1 MERKFAAAVSYD
13 RSDSAPR
20 LLAKGRGRE
29 AERLVTLARDA
40 GVEIVEDAAL
50 AFFLDA
56 AEVGTLVPESCW
68 QALAIALSFVMSET
82 DTVIRDEQ

>member
-1 MERKFAAAVSYD
+1 MERKIAAAVSYD
-13 RSDSAPR
+13 RSESAPR

-29 AERLVTLARDA
+29 ADRLVSLARDA

-56 AEVGTLVPESCW
+56 ADVGALVPESCW
-68 QALAIALSFVMSET
+68 RALAIALSFVMSET
-82 DTVIRDEQ
+82 DTVIRDE